1 MRKSI
6 IAILMTFCLS
16 IMTYAQTPR
25 DRATELKEQAQSSLN
40 QKDYIKARY
49 LFKKAYEAFATREN
63 YPQAIESGVQ
73 ANALYVRE
81 NFYKEGFELCRDM
94 DQLIWAGEQNQKKVF
109 YDLRFLV
116 NKERLQMYT
125 ALKNPAQAKTQLNKL
140 EETANLAKND
150 SLTEVLLYTKA
161 NYYYTFNQNTQGD
174 ACFRKLIN
182 QYKEK
187 KDYAKVSD
195 CYKNLIGIARKAN
208 NAPLMERT
216 YESYIVWT
224 DSVKALTAQDELNV
238 LKRKY
243 DESQLTIQ
251 EKDDTLSAK
260 QYIIIGLCVLVVIL
274 VAGLAILAAI
284 LLKFIA
290 GNRKLKK
297 SVKIA
302 NEHNELKTK
311 FIQNISSQMEP
322 TLNTLATS
330 ANELLQKAPQEAS
343 QMQSQIA
350 ALKKFSDDIQELSS
364 LENSL
369 TELYELGE
377 INVGTFCENV
387 MDKVKEHLD
396 ADIKNSDLSE
406 YVSQVLIP
414 TEKVYQVRNGKKI
427 VKERSYLP
435 GYVLVEAALVGEVA
449 HHLRNT
455 PNVIGFLGGSENPVP
470 LRQSEV
476 NRILGTVDEL
486 QEGGEEL
493 NVPYTVGETVK
504 VTVGP
509 FSGFSGLIE
518 EVNTEKRKL
527 KVMVKIFGRKTPLE
541 LGFMDVE
548 KE

>member
-1 MRKSI
+1 MKTSI
-6 IAILMTFCLS
+6 TSLLIIFCFSIL
-16 IMTYAQTPR
+16 TYAQTPQ
-25 DRATELKEQAQSSLN
+25 DRATELKEQAQSSLK

-49 LFKKAYEAFATREN
+49 LFKKAYEAFAAREN
-63 YPQAIESGVQ
+63 YPQAIECGVQ

-94 DQLIWAGEQNQKKVF
+94 EQLLWTGEQNKKKVF
-109 YDLRFLV
+109 YDLRFLI

-125 ALKNPAQAKTQLNKL
+125 ALKNPAQAKTQLDKL

-161 NYYYTFNQNTQGD
+161 NYYYTFNQSTQGD

-195 CYKNLIGIARKAN
+195 CYKNLINIARKGN

-216 YESYIVWT
+216 YESFIVWT

-251 EKDDTLSAK
+251 EKDDSLSAK
-260 QYIIIGLCVLVVIL
+260 QYIIIGLCVLAVIL
-274 VAGLAILAAI
+274 VAGLAILAVI
-284 LLKFIA
+284 LLRFIA
-290 GNRKLKK
+290 NNRKLKK

-330 ANELLQKAPQEAS
+330 AEELSQKAPQEAA
-343 QMQSQIA
+343 QMQGQVA

-369 TELYELGE
+369 TEFYELSE

-387 MDKVKEHLD
+387 MDKVKEY
-396 ADIKNSDLSE
+396 IKQDVTSSVNAPKL
-406 YVSQVLIP
+406 QVK
-414 TEKVYQVRNGKKI
+414 TN
-427 VKERSYLP
+427 KEQL
-435 GYVLVEAALVGEVA
+435 E
-449 HHLRNT
+449 
-455 PNVIGFLGGSENPVP
+455 
-470 LRQSEV
+470 
-476 NRILGTVDEL
+476 RILLYLLKNAAFYTDQGRISLEFKKRGAHTHQFIVTDTGTGIPAEQ
-486 QEGGEEL
+486 QENLFKSFTEVKDLTTGDGL
-493 NVPYTVGETVK
+493 GLPICSLIAAKMNGSLTLDTNYTKGTRFV
-504 VTVGP
+504 
-509 FSGFSGLIE
+509 
-518 EVNTEKRKL
+518 
-527 KVMVKIFGRKTPLE
+527 LE
-541 LGFMDVE
+541 LHV
-548 KE
+548 

>member
-63 YPQAIESGVQ
+63 YPQAIECGVQ

-161 NYYYTFNQNTQGD
+161 NYYYTFNQNAQGD

-187 KDYAKVSD
+187 KDYAKVND

-208 NAPLMERT
+208 NARLMEHT

-260 QYIIIGLCVLVVIL
+260 QYIIIGLCILVVIL
-274 VAGLAILAAI
+274 VAGLVILAAI

-311 FIQNISSQMEP
+311 FIQ
-322 TLNTLATS
+322 
-330 ANELLQKAPQEAS
+330 
-343 QMQSQIA
+343 
-350 ALKKFSDDIQELSS
+350 KFSDDIQELSS

-387 MDKVKEHLD
+387 MDKVKEH
-396 ADIKNSDLSE
+396 IKIDVTPSVNAPKL
-406 YVSQVLIP
+406 QVK
-414 TEKVYQVRNGKKI
+414 TN
-427 VKERSYLP
+427 KEQL
-435 GYVLVEAALVGEVA
+435 E
-449 HHLRNT
+449 
-455 PNVIGFLGGSENPVP
+455 
-470 LRQSEV
+470 
-476 NRILGTVDEL
+476 RILLYLLKNAAFYTEQGRISLEFKKRGAHTHQFIVTDTGIGIPAEQQENIFKPFTEVKDLTTGDGLGLPICSLIAAKMNGSLTLDTGYTKGTR
-486 QEGGEEL
+486 
-493 NVPYTVGETVK
+493 
-504 VTVGP
+504 
-509 FSGFSGLIE
+509 FI
-518 EVNTEKRKL
+518 
-527 KVMVKIFGRKTPLE
+527 LE
-541 LGFMDVE
+541 LHV
-548 KE
+548 

>member
-49 LFKKAYEAFATREN
+49 LFKKAYEAFAAREN
-63 YPQAIESGVQ
+63 YPQAIECGVQ

-161 NYYYTFNQNTQGD
+161 NYYYTFNQNAQGD

-187 KDYAKVSD
+187 KDYAKVND

-208 NAPLMERT
+208 NARLMEHT

-260 QYIIIGLCVLVVIL
+260 QYIIIGLCILVVIL
-274 VAGLAILAAI
+274 VAGLVILAAI

-343 QMQSQIA
+343 QMQSQVA

-369 TELYELGE
+369 TELYELSE

-387 MDKVKEHLD
+387 MDKVKEH
-396 ADIKNSDLSE
+396 IKIDVTPSVKAPKL
-406 YVSQVLIP
+406 QVK
-414 TEKVYQVRNGKKI
+414 TN
-427 VKERSYLP
+427 KEQL
-435 GYVLVEAALVGEVA
+435 E
-449 HHLRNT
+449 
-455 PNVIGFLGGSENPVP
+455 
-470 LRQSEV
+470 
-476 NRILGTVDEL
+476 RILLYLLKNAAFYTEQGRISLEFKKRGAHTHQFIVTDTGIGIPAEQQENIFKPFTEVKDLTTGDGLGLPICSLIAAKMNGSLTLDTGYTKGTR
-486 QEGGEEL
+486 
-493 NVPYTVGETVK
+493 
-504 VTVGP
+504 
-509 FSGFSGLIE
+509 FI
-518 EVNTEKRKL
+518 
-527 KVMVKIFGRKTPLE
+527 LE
-541 LGFMDVE
+541 LHV
-548 KE
+548 